1 MTTRA
6 GTSSTIAAT
15 AVPDLNAILETL
27 AVDPILL
34 VVIVAVVL
42 VAAGGFFFLR
52 GRSGPPS
59 LGTPVDS
66 TPPVAAPP
74 AGGLR
79 SRLSKTRQAVS
90 ERLAAVL
97 GSSSL
102 DAEFW
107 TELEDSLVAADMG
120 VSTASRI
127 VSEVRSASPADGNEA
142 REVLQQRLVALLDGR
157 DRSLNRS
164 TKPSVMLV
172 VGVNGTG
179 KTTSIAKLAAHL
191 QGDGVSMVLGAADT
205 FRAAAGDQLRTW
217 GSRVGVDV
225 IGGQAGAD
233 PASVAYDALAAA
245 KARSLDLVIVDTAGR
260 LHSKA
265 NLMDELTKVA
275 RVLRREAGEI
285 DEVLLVLDGTTGQ
298 NAIEQAR
305 TFTEAAGVT
314 GIIVTKL
321 DGTARGGMAIAVE
334 QELQIPVKFIG
345 VGEGMNDLVPF
356 IPADFVDAL
365 LGA

>member
-1 MTTRA
+1 M
-6 GTSSTIAAT
+6 
-15 AVPDLNAILETL
+15 
-27 AVDPILL
+27 DPILL
-34 VVIVAVVL
+34 IVIAVVL
-42 VAAGGFFFLR
+42 LVGVGGFFFLR
-52 GRSGPPS
+52 GRSGPPAI
-59 LGTPVDS
+59 GTPVER
-66 TPPVAAPP
+66 PPTTTAP

-90 ERLAAVL
+90 ERLGAVL
-97 GSSSL
+97 RSSSL
-102 DAEFW
+102 DQAFW
-107 TELEDSLVAADMG
+107 SELEDSLVAADMG
-120 VSTASRI
+120 VATASQ
-127 VSEVRSASPADGNEA
+127 VVDEVRAAAPADGTEA
-142 REVLQQRLVALLDGR
+142 RAVLQQKLVALLAGR
-157 DRSLNRS
+157 DRGLRRS
-164 TKPSVMLV
+164 AKPSVMLI

-191 QGDGVSMVLGAADT
+191 QAEGVTILLGAGDT
-205 FRAAAGDQLRTW
+205 FRAAAAEQLRTW

-225 IGGQAGAD
+225 VGGQAGAD
-233 PASVAYDALAAA
+233 PASVAYDALQAA

-275 RVLRREAGEI
+275 RVLRREAGDI

-305 TFTEAAGVT
+305 TFTEAVGVT
-314 GIIVTKL
+314 GIVVTKL
-321 DGTARGGMAIAVE
+321 DGTSRGGMAIAVE
-334 QELQIPVKFIG
+334 QELGIPVKFIG